1 MPMTRHYP
9 DLDSASDWLKQISY
23 AARPIR
29 SSSQIWVVT
38 RHQYWIPALV
48 SQTTF
53 RGETKGGVAKFQLN
67 SDVSEG
73 VCNWKRCLKFR
84 LSMIQTRVRN
94 TCVAEPCRAR
104 RKQPTAEKKS
114 ITKTPLSQNLN
125 TEYYYY
131 KGSYRFLDP
140 KFKTFSTL
148 FSKTI
153 ISFSRL
159 KVIKFICRWSI
170 ETLKAFLM
178 MHCKHTGKIE

>member
-1 MPMTRHYP
+1 MTRHYP
-9 DLDSASDWLKQISY
+9 DLDSASDWLKQIFH

-29 SSSQIWVVT
+29 SFSQIWVVT
-38 RHQYWIPALV
+38 RHQYGISMLV

-53 RGETKGGVAKFQLN
+53 RGETKGGVAKCQLFSKAN

-73 VCNWKRCLKFR
+73 VCDWKRCLKFR

-94 TCVAEPCRAR
+94 KCVAEPRRAR
-104 RKQPTAEKKS
+104 RKQPTAEEKS
-114 ITKTPLSQNLN
+114 VTKTPLSQNRN

-131 KGSYRFLDP
+131 KGSYRLLDP

-148 FSKTI
+148 FSKSI

-159 KVIKFICRWSI
+159 RVIKFICR
-170 ETLKAFLM
+170 
-178 MHCKHTGKIE
+178 

>member
-9 DLDSASDWLKQISY
+9 DLDSASDWLKQISH

-29 SSSQIWVVT
+29 SFSQIWVVT
-38 RHQYWIPALV
+38 RHQYGLSALV

-53 RGETKGGVAKFQLN
+53 RGETKGGVAKCQLFSTAD

-114 ITKTPLSQNLN
+114 ITKTPLSKNLN

-140 KFKTFSTL
+140 KFKTFYTL
-148 FSKTI
+148 FSKKI

-159 KVIKFICRWSI
+159 KVIKFIC
-170 ETLKAFLM
+170 A
-178 MHCKHTGKIE
+178 CK